1 MIQELHISN
10 LAVIEDTT
18 LEFSSNFVSLIG
30 ETGAGKS
37 LIVDSLNLLKGEKAD
52 FSLVRDSK
60 KKATVIATFLIEN
73 EFLNNHKEI
82 EEYLDDSS
90 ILILKR
96 VLNIDRTS
104 KTYINDE
111 PVSLNEFKRVS
122 SHLIDIHSQGSNWDL
137 LDEKKHIYYLD
148 KFSQKE
154 IKESKED
161 FLNAYLKYQESKQKL
176 TKLIE
181 ENSKLDREYL
191 SFQIAEIKKADIKEN
206 EIEDLNEEY
215 QSLRQLEII
224 QNNFNAYKENI
235 LLPEG
240 NIKDILFK
248 IRNKLSK
255 FDNTPLKEEA
265 KKLFDDITNTC
276 EDFNLLEESYHN
288 LNLDPNRIEYINSRL
303 FSLKGLQR
311 KYGKTSFEILS
322 KLKEYEEKIQEVD
335 DFENLKI
342 DIQNDI
348 DKNKVIALK
357 KAKILSDKRRK
368 VALLLEKSI
377 SKEMED
383 LGLLKDGF
391 KVKIE
396 ECEMNSDGIDKVTF
410 EIKLNKGLDFTSLKK
425 AASGGEASRLML
437 SLKVVLNAL
446 DPYNLLV
453 FDEIDSGVSG
463 RIASLIA
470 NKIKKVSSSCQV
482 LVISHLAQVVSSSFS
497 SIKITKHVSKDMTQ
511 TKATT
516 LNEDE
521 FEEEIAKLLSGEK
534 VTEVA
539 KLQAKEL
546 IKESRG

>member
-18 LEFSSNFVSLIG
+18 LEFASNFVSLIG

-37 LIVDSLNLLKGEKAD
+37 LIVDSLNLLKGDKAD
-52 FSLVRDSK
+52 FSLVRDQK
-60 KKATVIATFLIEN
+60 KKAAVIAIFSIDERFLLE
-73 EFLNNHKEI
+73 HQEI
-82 EEYLDDSS
+82 KEYLDDTST
-90 ILILKR
+90 LILKR
-96 VLNIDRTS
+96 VLNPDHTS

-111 PVSLNEFKRVS
+111 PVSLNEFKKVS

-148 KFSQKE
+148 KFSEKE
-154 IKESKED
+154 IKESKDEYQ
-161 FLNAYLKYQESKQKL
+161 NAYKKYQDNKEKL
-176 TKLIE
+176 AVLIE
-181 ENSKLDREYL
+181 ENSKLDSEYL
-191 SFQIAEIKKADIKEN
+191 SFQIAEIKKANLKEH
-206 EIEDLNEEY
+206 EIEDLNDEY

-224 QNNFNAYKENI
+224 QNNFNDYKENI

-255 FDNTPLKEEA
+255 FENTPLEEEA
-265 KKLFDDITNTC
+265 KKLFENINDTV
-276 EDFNLLEESYHN
+276 ESFNLLEESYHN

-311 KYGKTSFEILS
+311 KYGKTTDEILS
-322 KLKEYEEKIQEVD
+322 KLNDYEKKIKEVD

-342 DIQNDI
+342 DLQNEI
-348 DKNKVIALK
+348 DKNKEEAIK
-357 KAKILSDKRRK
+357 KAKILSEKRKK
-368 VALLLEKSI
+368 VSLSLEKSI

-391 KVKIE
+391 KVKFE
-396 ECEMNSDGIDKVTF
+396 ECELSSDGIDKVTF
-410 EIKLNKGLDFTSLKK
+410 EIRLNKGLDFTSLKK

-511 TKATT
+511 TKAKT
-516 LNEDE
+516 LNDEE

-534 VTEVA
+534 VTESA